1 MKNPKVSQDKI
12 RMAKEISKA
21 IEENKQIDGKSLGL
35 SDDKINKIKAMLS
48 DKDTVERL
56 MASKE
61 AQELLKKYG
70 KE

>member
-35 SDDKINKIKAMLS
+35 SDDKINKIKTMLS
-48 DKDTVERL
+48 DKETVERL